1 MDKLI
6 ELWLKAED
14 ENRKDN
20 IDKALKL
27 KMNFIKIYV
36 TLDKKDQN
44 YITEYLNSI
53 GA

>member
-1 MDKLI
+1 MEKLI
-6 ELWLKAED
+6 DLWIKAED

-27 KMNFIKIYV
+27 KDEFHQKYI
-36 TLDKKDQN
+36 TLDKKDQIDLN
-44 YITEYLNSI
+44 EYLDSI